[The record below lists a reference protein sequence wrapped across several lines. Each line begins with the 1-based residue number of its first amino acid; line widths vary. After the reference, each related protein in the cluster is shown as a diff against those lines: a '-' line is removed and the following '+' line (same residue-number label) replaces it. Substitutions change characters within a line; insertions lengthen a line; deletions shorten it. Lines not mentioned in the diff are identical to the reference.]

1 MDKET
6 LSNYGWIVICVLVL
20 AVMIA
25 LATPFGSYVADGFK
39 AAYKGFGDTNT
50 EVTDMMYSAVGGT
63 KVPASCGIEGHY
75 KGDNRG
81 THGIPAT
88 DCPKGHKY
96 TCECVSWIVPEGGT
110 YTMDRAV
117 NGKKVYNAGEALPN
131 HYAPIGDDIYENED
145 YKYIYGINYNPNW
158 SVEVKDK
165 TKTEYGEI
173 LSEIAGKPVN
183 YMKDTFKNCTS
194 LTTAPVIPNSV
205 THMID
210 TFRGCTSLTT
220 APVIPNN
227 VTYIS
232 GTFRGCTSLTTAP
245 EISNS
250 VTSMYD
256 IFENCTSLTTA
267 PVIPNSVTEMTGT
280 FFGCTSL
287 TKAPIIPNSVTSMSS
302 TFSKCTSLTT
312 APVIPSS
319 VTDISNAFYGCTSLT
334 TAPVI
339 PNGVT
344 NMITTF
350 ENCTSLTTAPVIP
363 SSVTNMLSTFHG
375 CTSLT
380 AAPVIPS
387 SVTDM
392 MGTFWGCTSL
402 TKAPIIPNSVTEMRY
417 TFLECTALT
426 GTIEINANPT
436 KYDKCLN
443 GTQITAVTGSTT
455 LKARIL
461 ATK

>member
-50 EVTDMMYSAVGGT
+50 EVTDMMYSAVGT

-88 DCPKGHKY
+88 DCPNGHRY
-96 TCECVSWIVPEGGT
+96 TCECVSWVVPEGGT
-110 YTMDRAV
+110 YTMRYAV
-117 NGKKVYNAGEALPN
+117 NGKSVYNAGEALPN
-131 HYAPIGDDIYENED
+131 PYTPGYHDSYENED
-145 YKYIYGINYNPNW
+145 YKYIYGINYNPDW

-165 TKTEYGEI
+165 TKIEYGEI

-210 TFRGCTSLTT
+210 TF
-220 APVIPNN
+220 
-227 VTYIS
+227 Y
-232 GTFRGCTSLTTAP
+232 GCTSLTTAP
-245 EISNS
+245 EIPNSVTYIYQTFRDCTSLTTAPKIPNS
-250 VTSMYD
+250 VTSMSN

-267 PVIPNSVTEMTGT
+267 PVIPNSVTEMNGT
-280 FFGCTSL
+280 FYNCTSL
-287 TKAPIIPNSVTSMSS
+287 TKAPIIPNSVTSMPS

-312 APVIPSS
+312 APAIPNS
-319 VTDISNAFYGCTSLT
+319 VTNMYYTFNYCTSLTTAPTIPNGVTNMFGTFNGCTSLT
-334 TAPVI
+334 TAPTI
-339 PNGVT
+339 PN
-344 NMITTF
+344 
-350 ENCTSLTTAPVIP
+350 
-363 SSVTNMLSTFHG
+363 SVTNMGS
-375 CTSLT
+375 
-380 AAPVIPS
+380 
-387 SVTDM
+387 
-392 MGTFWGCTSL
+392 TFWGCTSL
-402 TKAPIIPNSVTEMRY
+402 TTAPAIPSSVTNMEY

-426 GTIEINANPT
+426 GTIEINTNPT
-436 KYDKCLN
+436 KYDKCLKD
-443 GTQITAVTGSTT
+443 TQITAVTGLTT